1 MAKRKRST
9 KKTYSRRRSVGSVN
23 TGQLINQSGF
33 LLAGLAAAGILNKT
47 VLANKSDNIKA
58 LIPIA
63 LGIGLPMFIKSDLGK
78 FAGLG
83 MIASGGNRLL
93 QKFNIAGLGDDSSF
107 EVPISVSGDGLSLI
121 AGVNDDDLIM
131 AGMGYND
138 DDTDTMAGDDSLTML
153 AGLGY

>member
-23 TGQLINQSGF
+23 TGQILNQSGF

-93 QKFNIAGLGDDSSF
+93 QKFNIAGLGEDSSF

-121 AGVNDDDLIM
+121 AGVDDDDLAM
-131 AGMGYND
+131 AGMDYND
-138 DDTDTMAGDDSLTML
+138 DDSMAGDESLTML

>member
-1 MAKRKRST
+1 
-9 KKTYSRRRSVGSVN
+9 
-23 TGQLINQSGF
+23 
-33 LLAGLAAAGILNKT
+33 LNKT

>member
-23 TGQLINQSGF
+23 TGQIINQSGF